1 MNIFDKIQSVKD
13 TWFFKEPAYFIVLC
27 MLKMEET
34 ESSTNN
40 ITCNG
45 ETIYINTSFFNDK
58 TNKEIEEYLKIEC
71 VRVLLKHPTSRMLPK
86 KELAYIASN
95 ALINSM
101 LPLKYVK
108 IGNDIRVM
116 PDESYEDIYI
126 RLNKNT
132 PNISNKTNGEDN
144 LVSNM
149 EDAEKNSSCW
159 GEDESTR
166 IIAEDI
172 IDKIKTL
179 NNWGSLPNSIKSSIF
194 AEKIKEPDYKSI
206 LRCFRKNVINSSKTM
221 TRMKPNR
228 RYGYNEMGVKTGYSS
243 KLLIIGDTSGSM
255 TNKMIGKY
263 ISYIG
268 GFFRY
273 GINEIDFIQF
283 DVKVYDNTL
292 QTFRKTPKMIETVS
306 SGGTNIDDIINYA
319 EQRSRKKYDGII
331 ICTDGI
337 FYVNKEK
344 WEKSAKRNNY
354 MFCIYDKKQYNRL
367 KDLFSKNI
375 NITYIENVND

>member
-1 MNIFDKIQSVKD
+1 
-13 TWFFKEPAYFIVLC
+13 
-27 MLKMEET
+27 
-34 ESSTNN
+34 
-40 ITCNG
+40 
-45 ETIYINTSFFNDK
+45 
-58 TNKEIEEYLKIEC
+58 
-71 VRVLLKHPTSRMLPK
+71 
-86 KELAYIASN
+86 
-95 ALINSM
+95 
-101 LPLKYVK
+101 
-108 IGNDIRVM
+108 
-116 PDESYEDIYI
+116 
-126 RLNKNT
+126 
-132 PNISNKTNGEDN
+132 
-144 LVSNM
+144 
-149 EDAEKNSSCW
+149 
-159 GEDESTR
+159 
-166 IIAEDI
+166 
-172 IDKIKTL
+172 
-179 NNWGSLPNSIKSSIF
+179 
-194 AEKIKEPDYKSI
+194 
-206 LRCFRKNVINSSKTM
+206 M

-268 GFFRY
+268 GFFKY